1 MSCPTCSRVLQVL
14 DRFPAGDPRGDL
26 KASHAAAQARQ
37 NTGQPA
43 HVHYSP
49 AQDAYI
55 VVIGEQR

>member
-1 MSCPTCSRVLQVL
+1 MACNQCSRVLQVL
-14 DRFPAGDPRGDL
+14 DRYPAGDTRGDL

-37 NTGQPA
+37 DGKPA

-49 AQDAYI
+49 TQDAYI